1 MCFLADMKCGMTTR
15 SCINQHKFIV
25 VCVCGLGWFGIELP
39 IAKFDGCPENPGQ
52 GLLEKG
58 KRAEANWCRV
68 WTLLWSVGN
77 DVVSEDQSAKR
88 QKLIVLVVECNLGTQ
103 EARFQEKSLGWK
115 S

>member
-1 MCFLADMKCGMTTR
+1 M
-15 SCINQHKFIV
+15 
-25 VCVCGLGWFGIELP
+25 GWFGIELP

-88 QKLIVLVVECNLGTQ
+88 QKFIVLVECNLGNRKQ
-103 EARFQEKSLGWK
+103 DFRRNLWGWK